1 MIRWI
6 IIEGISKVNLIENLS
21 NQFKFHPL
29 VQEDIL
35 DPFQRPKIENFEKYL
50 FIVLKMVHWKK
61 EEKRIFPEQ
70 ISFIFKDRVVITF
83 QEIDTDIFKPIIDR
97 LKNATGRVRKMGA
110 DYLLYLLVDIVID
123 NYFMLVDKIGK
134 KIDTLEDGLIESP
147 RIDILQMIHNLKR
160 EIVSLRKY
168 ISHTRNVLNSLQREE
183 SFIEG
188 KTQIFIRDTYDH
200 IIQIIDSFEN
210 FRDIISGMLDIY
222 LSSVSNKMNEI
233 MKILTII
240 STSFIPLSF
249 LAGFYGMNFVFMPE
263 LHSPIAYPILIGVM
277 VLIGILMIAFFKRKG
292 WF

>member
-1 MIRWI
+1 MVRWI
-6 IIEGISKVNLIENLS
+6 IIEGISKINLIENLC

-35 DPFQRPKIENFEKYL
+35 DPFQRPKIENFEEYL
-50 FIVLKMVHWKK
+50 FIVLKMVHWMK

-83 QEIDTDIFKPIIDR
+83 QEIDTDIFQPIIDR

-134 KIDTLEDGLIESP
+134 KIDNLEDGLIENP
-147 RIDILQMIHNLKR
+147 QIDILHTIHNLKR
-160 EIVSLRKY
+160 ELVSLRKY

-183 SFIEG
+183 SFIQE

-249 LAGFYGMNFVFMPE
+249 LAGFYGMNFIFMPE
-263 LHSPIAYPILIGVM
+263 LQSPIAYPILIGVM

-292 WF
+292 WI